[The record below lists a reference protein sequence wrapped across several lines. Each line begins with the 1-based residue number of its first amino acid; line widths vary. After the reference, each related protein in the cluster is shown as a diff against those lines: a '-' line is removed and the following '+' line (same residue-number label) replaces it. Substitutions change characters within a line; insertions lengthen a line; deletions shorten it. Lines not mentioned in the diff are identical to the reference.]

1 MISLFL
7 HNYMREIKIVRPETY
22 LLIQH
27 VGVFC
32 EPHTQKLEGSYN
44 HGVEVSGLK
53 RSWTAT
59 LVDNVPTYRADGT
72 FAICG
77 VYSHLHLVKTIRKI
91 QENGAHKIHH
101 KSLNL
106 NALVNLFL

>member
-27 VGVFC
+27 VRVFC

-77 VYSHLHLVKTIRKI
+77 VYSHLHLVKTIRKYRKMVHMRFNI
-91 QENGAHKIHH
+91 K
-101 KSLNL
+101 
-106 NALVNLFL
+106 ALI